1 MVYSLS
7 SKYSIVFIAL
17 TIVLTGCKEKAEEP
31 EPEQLQEELV
41 MYQPSEMANLMNAF
55 YDYNEKLKA
64 AIESE
69 SALPEMPESFEKIH
83 TAKMT
88 DVNGRTPIFQ
98 SFAPLY
104 LEAQK
109 AVNDSLDYSLVKQR
123 YNATINLC
131 LACHASECVGPI
143 PRIKKLVIQ

>member
-1 MVYSLS
+1 MAFYLNNKRLS
-7 SKYSIVFIAL
+7 ILCLAFTLVFS
-17 TIVLTGCKEKAEEP
+17 CKQKEEKVKP
-31 EPEQLQEELV
+31 KDELI

-55 YDYNEKLKA
+55 YAYNEALKH
-64 AIESE
+64 AIESNSE
-69 SALPEMPESFEKIH
+69 LPEMPESFGKIH

-88 DVNGRTPIFQ
+88 DSNGRTPIFQ

-109 AVNDSLDYSLVKQR
+109 SVSDTLNTSTLKER

-131 LACHASECVGPI
+131 LSCHKTECVGPI